1 MSSSRTYRFVVGVM
15 LLALVAAWAP
25 VINHAEAAGGAMAY
39 GDVVSGQITNKSYYE
54 MWQFNGLKGDRV
66 QILMQGDGQLDP
78 YLGLLDGQSQE
89 VLAEDDDSGG
99 NSDAYI
105 EFTLPAPGTYFI
117 VATRYGLDTGTTQ
130 GQYQLGLAGGS
141 GPQNVSTTTTTTASG
156 PQEVSPGV
164 FFMGEMALGDQMQ
177 GQITSTAYAQI
188 YSIQLQKGTDLM
200 IGQFADNSALDAYLI
215 FATENGD
222 VLAEDND
229 SGAQVGGAASDAFIH
244 LTVPADGT
252 YLIGAT
258 RAGLDTGT
266 SSGAYVLVAG
276 VPDTSTTTNNDQTN
290 TSQSLPVGWERIG
303 DIVVG
308 STSNGTI
315 TADSFLHLYYFE
327 GNAGDQV
334 TITMTGSGGL
344 DSYLGLIDP
353 SDNVIAEDDDS
364 AGGTNAQISARL
376 PESGWYVIIAT
387 RAGLEQGSSLG
398 AYTLTLIA
406 GTPPAPAGGPSIGGF
421 GGLPGRALQTDA
433 GTLYLRGMGKSD
445 NPAKGTPLQQF
456 IDSSSNLP
464 GRTGYSPL
472 RQGISL
478 NFEEIKFK

>member
-1 MSSSRTYRFVVGVM
+1 MSSSRTYGLVVGVI

-25 VINHAEAAGGAMAY
+25 VVNHAEAAGGAMAY
-39 GDVVSGQITNKSYYE
+39 GDVVTGQITNKSYYE

-78 YLGLLDGQSQE
+78 YLGLLDGQSQQ

-105 EFTLPAPGTYFI
+105 EFTLPAAGTYFI

-130 GQYQLGLAGGS
+130 GQYQLGLTGGS
-141 GPQNVSTTTTTTASG
+141 GPQNVSTTTTTSATG

-164 FFMGEMALGDQMQ
+164 FFMGAMELAQQVQ
-177 GQITSTAYAQI
+177 GQITSDAYAQI
-188 YSIQLQKGTDLM
+188 YSVDLQKGTDLM
-200 IGQFADNSALDAYLI
+200 IGLFADNSALDSYLI
-215 FATENGD
+215 FATESGD
-222 VLAEDND
+222 VLAEDDD
-229 SGAQVGGAASDAFIH
+229 SGTQVGGSATDAFIH

-252 YLIGAT
+252 YLVGAT
-258 RAGLDTGT
+258 RAGLDNGK
-266 SSGAYVLVAG
+266 SSGAYVLIAG
-276 VPDTSTTTNNDQTN
+276 VPDEGSDATQQADTAQTM
-290 TSQSLPVGWERIG
+290 PDGWETMG
-303 DIVVG
+303 DIVIG
-308 STSNGTI
+308 STSTGTI
-315 TADSFLHLYYFE
+315 TADSFLHIYYFE

-334 TITMTGSGGL
+334 TITMTGAGGL
-344 DSYLGLIDP
+344 DAYLGLVDP
-353 SDNVIAEDDDS
+353 SDNIIAEDDDS

-376 PESGWYVIIAT
+376 PDSGWYVIIAT

-398 AYTLTLIA
+398 TYTLTLNS

-421 GGLPGRALQTDA
+421 GGLPGRALETDA

-456 IDSSSNLP
+456 IIESSNLP
-464 GRTGYSPL
+464 GRTGFSPL

-478 NFEEIKFK
+478 NFEEIKLH